1 MGSLAVLDTNV
12 VIYLVNGQLRAP
24 LPLKR
29 FLVSVITRIELLGWK
44 DLGLVEEAA
53 IRKVLG
59 EVREVGLEEAII
71 LQAIELRKSTS
82 LRVPDAIV
90 AATALVTGADLVTLD
105 KTFLGVPGLN
115 LLPIEIQI

>member
-1 MGSLAVLDTNV
+1 MGSLAVLDTNAI
-12 VIYLVNGQLRAP
+12 IYLVNGQLRSP

-44 DLGLVEEAA
+44 DLGPVEEAA

-59 EVREVGLEEAII
+59 EVREVGLEEAMI
-71 LQAIELRKSTS
+71 LQAIELRRSTS

-90 AATALVTGADLVTLD
+90 AATAIVTGADLISLD
-105 KTFLGVPGLN
+105 RTFIGVPGLN